1 MRFLGN
7 PKIVPSLAK
16 ADAARVSM
24 ERSAVRR
31 RHGQRVCKH
40 TTVLS
45 PHPFLSHLLEFRKQV
60 SETEFIFW
68 FEIKSVAAVIFQLAG
83 MQGAGKTVLLLP
95 WSRWGGEEGQCPRQP
110 VRAMM
115 IKRKGKKM
123 TVNMNVF

>member
-45 PHPFLSHLLEFRKQV
+45 PHPFLSQLLEFRKQV
-60 SETEFIFW
+60 SEIEFIFW
-68 FEIKSVAAVIFQLAG
+68 FEIKSVAAVRFQLAG
-83 MQGAGKTVLLLP
+83 MQGAGKMVLLLP
-95 WSRWGGEEGQCPRQP
+95 WSRWGRRRRGNIP
-110 VRAMM
+110 VSQ
-115 IKRKGKKM
+115 
-123 TVNMNVF
+123 